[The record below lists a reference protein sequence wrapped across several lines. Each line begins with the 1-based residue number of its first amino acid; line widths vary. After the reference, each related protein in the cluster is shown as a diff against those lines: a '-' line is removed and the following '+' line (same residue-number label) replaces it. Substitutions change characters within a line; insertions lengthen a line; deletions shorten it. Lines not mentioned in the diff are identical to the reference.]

1 MAKLHAEFLSQQD
14 LSSNKYKW
22 LSSNEVQNKFKKGS
36 DDEVWHSKNDV
47 DKLLYFWEMH
57 EQLII
62 KMSLFALF

>member
-1 MAKLHAEFLSQQD
+1 MVKLHAEFLSQQD
-14 LSSNKYKW
+14 LSSNKG

-36 DDEVWHSKNDV
+36 DDEVWRSKNDV

-62 KMSLFALF
+62 KMPLFSLF